1 MEPIFGTSGRL
12 KLIVGG
18 QPYDILCAT
27 DVTFR
32 FQQREIG
39 ATTITSGKYEEWRV
53 GLCGWSVSVT
63 GLTKISN
70 ADGQIDFFY
79 ITQESVRGTVQQ
91 IQILYEDADGNGKV
105 ISGNV
110 VIPSGE
116 LSASRN
122 DFCNAV
128 IEFKGT
134 GAFNISDPEPA
145 PGVVEHEILS
155 DWWQTSNGNDFI
167 DGASSGMTDGTPYT
181 LQSTDEILEVD
192 VEGTQFDE
200 VNGSPGNREY
210 QTDLANNKIKFNTT
224 FDGSQRV
231 FVLFRRP
238 V

>member
-1 MEPIFGTSGRL
+1 MEPLKGTSGIL
-12 KLIVGG
+12 KLIVSGVAY
-18 QPYDILCAT
+18 PVLCAT
-27 DVTFR
+27 DVTLR
-32 FQQREIG
+32 WNQEVIG
-39 ATTITSGKYEEWRV
+39 ATTLTSGKNKEKRV
-53 GLCGWSVSVT
+53 RLFEWSVSVS

-79 ITQESVRGTVQQ
+79 ITQEAVRGSIQQ
-91 IQILYEDADGNGKV
+91 VEILYEDAEGNGKV

-110 VIPSGE
+110 IIPSGE
-116 LSASRN
+116 LSASAA
-122 DFCNAV
+122 DFCNAS
-128 IEFKGT
+128 IEFQGT
-134 GAFNISDPEPA
+134 GALDISDPEPA